1 MRVAGIAVLS
11 SLVVLLTGLGSYS
24 QPSEKPEISFSLA
37 YKCDTEENGEKT
49 LPFCLADSFDKELNV
64 VLVSKIGKCRAKT
77 GDNFDD
83 QYASNKFKAT
93 GLTGTEDC
101 LNGEDRTVV
110 AIIGT
115 NPSTVDVVEPN
126 TDKSLLTKDMELKAR
141 EIARSRYQALRDSDN
156 PSVDVADSPPDVF
169 SAGNAAFLLFR
180 STEEF
185 LNQDGLPVL
194 VLNSNAFLLQGTCA
208 FGPPF
213 FFTVKEKLHVAYWA
227 TVACCGCGDSNF
239 FIYDVSG
246 ASPKLV
252 YHNSDFSD

>member
-1 MRVAGIAVLS
+1 MRVLGVALLISFAMLLS
-11 SLVVLLTGLGSYS
+11 GVGSYS
-24 QPSEKPEISFSLA
+24 HGEAVEKPRISFSLA

-93 GLTGTEDC
+93 RLTGTEDC

-115 NPSTVDVVEPN
+115 NPSTVGVVEPN

-141 EIARSRYQALRDSDN
+141 EIARSRYQALRDSDI

-169 SAGNAAFLLFR
+169 SVGNAAFLLFKC
-180 STEEF
+180 
-185 LNQDGLPVL
+185 NDD
-194 VLNSNAFLLQGTCA
+194 
-208 FGPPF
+208 F
-213 FFTVKEKLHVAYWA
+213 FNPDFPYW
-227 TVACCGCGDSNF
+227 S
-239 FIYDVSG
+239 
-246 ASPKLV
+246 
-252 YHNSDFSD
+252 